1 MSLYKQHS
9 PYKALKALESFLF
22 KGDVNPNHILKGD
35 QLGSLPPNSK
45 TFVVNTVLNDV
56 GHGMPIRKM
65 VGDRWE
71 MRELMEVNAQ
81 VDIYSEDSETAR
93 NLAQS
98 LKTFVFS
105 GEAVDFLRPYGFSVL
120 YADNVRNL
128 TAVGS
133 DGIPLPRW
141 TTTLKLSY
149 WHLVGQPIE
158 SFNSVT
164 VDAQNVDVLYKPK
177 HEDV

>member
-1 MSLYKQHS
+1 MSLYKQPS
-9 PYKALKALESFLF
+9 PYKALKALEAFLF

-35 QLGSLPPNSK
+35 QLGSLPPNCKSY
-45 TFVVNTVLNDV
+45 VVNTVLSDT
-56 GHGMPIRKM
+56 GHGMPIRRL

-71 MRELMEVNAQ
+71 MRELMEVSAQ
-81 VDIYSEDSETAR
+81 VDVYSDDSETAR

-105 GEAVDFLRPYGFSVL
+105 GEAVEFLRPYGFGCL
-120 YADNVRNL
+120 YADDVRNL
-128 TAVGS
+128 TAVGT

-141 TTTLKLSY
+141 GTTLKLTY
-149 WHLVGQPIE
+149 WHMVGHPTP

-164 VDAQNVDVLYKPK
+164 VDAQNVDVLYKP
-177 HEDV
+177 